1 MTYPLVTHL
10 LHPTIISSTQ
20 ETLTRP
26 RILIVEDEDA
36 IAETLAYVL
45 RTDGFAPV
53 HVRLL
58 ADARRELRATAQ
70 AAPALVVLDVG
81 LPDGTGF
88 DLCREIRAM
97 PERGNIPII
106 MLTARS
112 EEIDRVVG
120 LELGADDYVV
130 KPFSPRE
137 VSLRVRT
144 VLRRASAPSA
154 PIATGAP
161 LFVLDATA
169 QRITL
174 GGETLNLTR
183 REYLLLK
190 TLLER
195 PSRICSRDMLLNAA
209 WGTDAESGDRT
220 VDTHIKTL
228 RAKLKAA
235 RPDLDPIETHRGL
248 GYSVSV

>member
-1 MTYPLVTHL
+1 MTYPLVTYL
-10 LHPTIISSTQ
+10 LRTTIISSTQ
-20 ETLTRP
+20 ETLPRH

-36 IAETLAYVL
+36 IAETLAYAL

-58 ADARRELRATAQ
+58 ADARRELRATGD

-97 PERGNIPII
+97 PERGNTPII

-144 VLRRASAPSA
+144 VLRRVSVTSTPR
-154 PIATGAP
+154 PATP
-161 LFVLDATA
+161 TFLLDATA

-174 GGETLNLTR
+174 GGEALNLTR

>member
-1 MTYPLVTHL
+1 MTYPLVTYL
-10 LHPTIISSTQ
+10 LRTTIISSTE
-20 ETLTRP
+20 ETLPRH

-36 IAETLAYVL
+36 IAETLAYAL

-58 ADARRELRATAQ
+58 ADARRELRATGD

-97 PERGNIPII
+97 PERGDIPII

-144 VLRRASAPSA
+144 VLRRVSVTAATRPAAPA
-154 PIATGAP
+154 F
-161 LFVLDATA
+161 LLDATA

-174 GGETLNLTR
+174 GGEALNLTR

-235 RPDLDPIETHRGL
+235 QPDLDPIETHRGL

>member
-1 MTYPLVTHL
+1 
-10 LHPTIISSTQ
+10 
-20 ETLTRP
+20 
-26 RILIVEDEDA
+26 LIVEDEDA
-36 IAETLAYVL
+36 IAETLAYAL
-45 RTDGFAPV
+45 RTDGFTPV

-58 ADARRELRATAQ
+58 ADARRELRAAGDAT
-70 AAPALVVLDVG
+70 PALVVLDVG

-144 VLRRASAPSA
+144 VLRRVTATVSLTSTPAPV
-154 PIATGAP
+154 AP

-174 GGETLNLTR
+174 GGEALNLTR
-183 REYLLLK
+183 REYQLLK

-195 PSRICSRDMLLNAA
+195 PSRICSRDMLLDAA

-248 GYSVSV
+248 GYSVGVL

>member
-1 MTYPLVTHL
+1 MQPVPRISTYDTPDK
-10 LHPTIISSTQ
+10 
-20 ETLTRP
+20 P

-36 IAETLAYVL
+36 IAETLAYAL

-53 HVRLL
+53 HVRMV
-58 ADARRELRATAQ
+58 ADARIELRSIGS
-70 AAPALVVLDVG
+70 APALVILDVG

-97 PERGNIPII
+97 PERSDVPII

-144 VLRRASAPSA
+144 VLRRA
-154 PIATGAP
+154 
-161 LFVLDATA
+161 LATA
-169 QRITL
+169 ATQPGAARFVVDTAGQRVL
-174 GGETLNLTR
+174 FGGEVLNLTR
-183 REYLLLK
+183 REYLLLR

-195 PSRICSRDMLLNAA
+195 PGRICSRDMLLDAA

-220 VDTHIKTL
+220 VDTHVKTL
-228 RAKLKAA
+228 RAKLKAVH
-235 RPDLDPIETHRGL
+235 PGLDPIETHRGL
-248 GYSVSV
+248 GYSISH

>member
-1 MTYPLVTHL
+1 MAYPLVTHL
-10 LHPTIISSTQ
+10 LRTTIISSTE
-20 ETLTRP
+20 ETPPRH

-36 IAETLAYVL
+36 IAETLAYAL

-58 ADARRELRATAQ
+58 ADARRELRATGD
-70 AAPALVVLDVG
+70 AAPSLVVLDVG

-144 VLRRASAPSA
+144 VLRRVSANA
-154 PIATGAP
+154 PTSGVPI
-161 LFVLDATA
+161 FVLDATA